1 MIFGPKY
8 LVSQSLRILQTQ
20 SRQRGLIKTNMKIIL
35 PPFSIRCMA
44 ASFTVRILK
53 NTQILR
59 EDMFTLARYKI
70 VLCSLGTQLLY
81 NSVHICSIARCQM
94 PFLYVRVEE
103 STRSGLPWNKQKTC
117 STGTRCPLYC
127 PKVSTS
133 YSGTR
138 TIPEFW
144 LEHLKKDCVHISAQ
158 LVPYVQENNDSH
170 QAWT

>member
-81 NSVHICSIARCQM
+81 NSVHICSIARCQT

-103 STRSGLPWNKQKTC
+103 STRSGLPWNKQKKVFN
-117 STGTRCPLYC
+117 RDPVPPLLPEGLDLVLGY
-127 PKVSTS
+127 PD
-133 YSGTR
+133 YSR
-138 TIPEFW
+138 I
-144 LEHLKKDCVHISAQ
+144 LA
-158 LVPYVQENNDSH
+158 
-170 QAWT
+170 